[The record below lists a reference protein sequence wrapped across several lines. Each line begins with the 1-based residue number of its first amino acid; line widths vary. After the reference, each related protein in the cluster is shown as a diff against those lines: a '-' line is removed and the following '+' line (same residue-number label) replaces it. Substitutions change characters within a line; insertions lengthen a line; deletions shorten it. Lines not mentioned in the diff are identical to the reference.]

1 MSELILDLPQSAI
14 VIGRAAVRCTRCQG
28 LPQKCLVFST
38 HAPDNPALNL
48 CAHHCVP
55 ELFGDFVPPLQGEL
69 GRAIADAAMIL
80 RANLAACGKECQRLD
95 AEREELRESL
105 QLQLLQAAGLRDEQ
119 RVTRDALASAQ
130 AELARLIADG
140 NVPRS
145 DTELAE
151 ERAARGA
158 VADVA
163 ALERRRAAAWRNVA
177 VFLSDMLAW
186 SKRSYQAEVAL
197 ELIRRHDADIDKYA

>member
-1 MSELILDLPQSAI
+1 MPGKRDETVAELLEAGR
-14 VIGRAAVRCTRCQG
+14 VIA
-28 LPQKCLVFST
+28 S
-38 HAPDNPALNL
+38 
-48 CAHHCVP
+48 
-55 ELFGDFVPPLQGEL
+55 
-69 GRAIADAAMIL
+69 L

-158 VADVA
+158 DADVA

-177 VFLSDMLAW
+177 VFLGDMLAW